1 MGEGVRAAARKTQ
14 GREARGE
21 TAFPIQSPRQTRT
34 SRYGRASRADS
45 LTLAAH
51 RQTRRA
57 ALELFKSLP
66 ASEQQA
72 LLDGESSDSNS
83 KGKEKAQ
90 GDSAAG
96 KAPKAKKKEQTEEEK
111 KAAEVGIT
119 LLRLEA
125 GASDAVLT
133 ACLCLRCTGESRRA
147 CRS

>member
-21 TAFPIQSPRQTRT
+21 TAFPIECPRQIRIF
-34 SRYGRASRADS
+34 SYGRASRADL

-72 LLDGESSDSNS
+72 LLDGKSSDSNS
-83 KGKEKAQ
+83 KGKEKFQ

-111 KAAEVGIT
+111 KAAEVSVT
-119 LLRLEA
+119 LLRLEVRTS
-125 GASDAVLT
+125 GAALT
-133 ACLCLRCTGESRRA
+133 ARLCLRGTGESRRA